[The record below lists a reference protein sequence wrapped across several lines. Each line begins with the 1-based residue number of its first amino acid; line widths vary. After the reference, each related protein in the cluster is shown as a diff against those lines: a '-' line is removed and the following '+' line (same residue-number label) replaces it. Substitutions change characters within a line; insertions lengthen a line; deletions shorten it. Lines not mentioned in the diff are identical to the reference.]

1 MRIPFAASAA
11 LLLISTSGSLAQQ
24 NSSVQDILTQL
35 TSSSVEIVQISE
47 TGDVI
52 RPSDSDSWLSDAQ
65 TYPLINGQFLLLTE
79 INTIDR
85 GSCQNA
91 FGCSTNRFEEELEV
105 QAPTGW
111 AFTRES
117 ISAAE
122 TGFGKNGHGIM
133 PDPAFNTQTVPG
145 TFISVVTQAK
155 FRHWCFRDG
164 GYADGGCESR
174 LAISAMA
181 IRYLP

>member
-1 MRIPFAASAA
+1 MRTILLTTAA
-11 LLLISTSGSLAQQ
+11 LMLISTNGVLAQQ
-24 NSSVQDILTQL
+24 KSNVQDVITQL

-47 TGDVI
+47 TGDII
-52 RPSDSDSWLSDAQ
+52 RPTDEESWLSAGQ
-65 TYPLINGQFLLLTE
+65 TYPLINSQFLLLTE
-79 INTIDR
+79 ISTIDR

-91 FGCSTNRFEEELEV
+91 FGCSTNRFEQELEV

-133 PDPAFNTQTVPG
+133 PEPAFNTQTVPG

-155 FRHWCFRDG
+155 FKHWCFRDG

-174 LAISAMA
+174 LAVSAMA